1 MKWKNMQATSIP
13 APRHTLHAKYYKQIV
28 FAFPLAREKK
38 EEKNE
43 RNIHLD
49 FRSWRLS
56 IMRYVELSEIKTEYQ

>member
-49 FRSWRLS
+49 FRS
-56 IMRYVELSEIKTEYQ
+56 